1 MSFLVS
7 LLLAYQPVKALGN
20 LNISVQEGLAGAE
33 RIFDDINTGDSVAI
47 NGACLTVV
55 SLSTLTLQTD
65 LSEETI
71 SRTNFGD
78 LQKGFHVNLERAIS
92 SNGRMGGHFVQGHID
107 GKGYIKSITKNLNS
121 SVFTI
126 EAPQSLSKYIVEK
139 GFVAIDGISLTV
151 MKKSGSSFSI
161 SVIPYTLSNT
171 NLRERGEGDSVNL
184 EVDILAKYLESLFTK
199 H

>member
-1 MSFLVS
+1 MFTGIIEETGKVLS
-7 LLLAYQPVKALGN
+7 
-20 LNISVQEGLAGAE
+20 ISEGRLSIGAE

-107 GKGYIKSITKNLNS
+107 GKGYIKSITKNQLHMIING
-121 SVFTI
+121 SV
-126 EAPQSLSKYIVEK
+126 
-139 GFVAIDGISLTV
+139 
-151 MKKSGSSFSI
+151 
-161 SVIPYTLSNT
+161 
-171 NLRERGEGDSVNL
+171 
-184 EVDILAKYLESLFTK
+184 
-199 H
+199 

>member
-1 MSFLVS
+1 MFTGIIEETGKVLSINKGRLS
-7 LLLAYQPVKALGN
+7 
-20 LNISVQEGLAGAE
+20 IGAE
-33 RIFDDINTGDSVAI
+33 RILEDINTGDSVAI

-55 SLSTLTLQTD
+55 SLGPSTFETD

-71 SRTNFGD
+71 TRTNFGD
-78 LQKGFHVNLERAIS
+78 LQQGFHVNLERALS
-92 SNGRMGGHFVQGHID
+92 PNGRMGGHFVQGHID
-107 GKGYIKSITKNLNS
+107 EKGYIKSMIKNPNS

-126 EAPQSLSKYIVEK
+126 EAPRSLSKYIVEK
-139 GFVAIDGISLTV
+139 GFIAIDGISLTV

-171 NLRERGEGDSVNL
+171 NLSERGEGDSVNL
-184 EVDILAKYLESLFTK
+184 EVDILAKYLESLFAK

>member
-1 MSFLVS
+1 MFTGIIEETGKVLS
-7 LLLAYQPVKALGN
+7 
-20 LNISVQEGLAGAE
+20 ISEGRLSIGAE

-151 MKKSGSSFSI
+151 MKKSGASFSI